1 MFYQTNE
8 FENTTGAKYHF
19 AKLLLRD
26 SLFGK
31 TTLYIYICVYIF
43 ISLFKLGYNILK
55 ATYYTTW
62 VYIHQK
68 SEKYNKARFNW
79 MLNMQ

>member
-1 MFYQTNE
+1 MLSKTDMFYQTNE
-8 FENTTGAKYHF
+8 FENTIEAKYHF

-31 TTLYIYICVYIF
+31 TTLYIYMCIY
-43 ISLFKLGYNILK
+43 ISLFKLGYNTLK
-55 ATYYTTW
+55 ATYYATW

-68 SEKYNKARFNW
+68 IRKV
-79 MLNMQ
+79 